1 MGYGRTGVDRY
12 GPPAPSTAVNDQRL
26 PFAADR
32 PRRRP
37 RYTGAMPDGLDFV
50 PTNNYPADGEQARGA
65 VTLEGTWI
73 VLTFSHKHHPFI
85 NAVKSIKG
93 AHEMP
98 RPQFDSRR
106 RSWLVHIGN
115 IRQVRDLAHRHG
127 WEMSDAVRNIPDLD
141 PGDVPMM
148 VSAEGEQLILIGAY
162 REETWEIL
170 SEGGASYERH
180 TGRWFIP
187 YELALDIIFDL
198 QKVGRIKFVGDRSEL
213 MDKLDEAAEMLRL
226 SRALKN
232 TTSFEV
238 ADTVQREL
246 RAFQVPG
253 VEYLTRAGRG
263 FGWATTGSGKT
274 TVAAVALEQLDAFP
288 ALIIPPSGLK
298 TNWVREAYA
307 ILPHRQVFVCE
318 GQLSPERAKD
328 LTRLLALHDHKR
340 LDRGEQR
347 EDRRG
352 GLDVPPVLDE
362 PGRLPESARLP
373 GVAQPA
379 PSEQPVDERLVR
391 PVDHD
396 SVPLH
401 VDGTFPVDDPSEVGQ
416 IGHGGR
422 AEVDRRG
429 NPVLPGVWD
438 ASVSPSGSQG
448 HLGDAEPGG
457 DRLPSF
463 AVEECPV
470 CLQHPGLG
478 DLTKLAH
485 AEILICNYDILA
497 FWRDF
502 LIGFGLAAVV
512 ADEGHRLSNPRSRW
526 TKAAIKI
533 SESLPHQAPRFILT
547 ATPVRNRRSELVPQ
561 LAFIGREGE
570 FGDRKQ
576 LREDERLARRM
587 RTVCAWR
594 PDPKE
599 VLQSLG
605 VVSADGSIDPIE
617 DRVLIDGD
625 PKAMAEYRHAEANIL
640 EYLMAQ
646 ARKKAIEI
654 GEDPESAAV
663 EAAMKLD
670 KAKHLMVVN
679 TLVSAANKAKIGPAV
694 EWARDFKSSGDK
706 ILAFAERVQMME
718 AMAEATGWSLIRG
731 GVSKKRRTEIE
742 DQFQGRA
749 TGDLQGI
756 VIQYQSGGEGLT
768 LTEAWHVLHAELR
781 WSPGDHIQ
789 ADGRAWYRMND
800 PHNIT
805 AHYLI
810 CAGTIDE
817 LRMDVLDGKRAEMAT
832 VTDGDRMSIANSD
845 TFGDVLSILLRRA
858 LGN

>member
-1 MGYGRTGVDRY
+1 M
-12 GPPAPSTAVNDQRL
+12 NDQRL
-26 PFAADR
+26 PFAADQ
-32 PRRRP
+32 PRRSRF
-37 RYTGAMPDGLDFV
+37 TGARMPEGLDFV
-50 PTNNYPADGEQARGA
+50 PTYNSPADGERARGA
-65 VTLEGTWI
+65 VTLDGTWLVI
-73 VLTFSHKHHPFI
+73 TFSHKYGPFI
-85 NAVKSIKG
+85 GAIKTIKG

-98 RPQFDSRR
+98 VPRFDSHR

-115 IRQVRDLAHRHG
+115 IRQVRHLAAIHD
-127 WEMSDAVRNIPDLD
+127 WTMSDAVKAIPDLD
-141 PGDVPMM
+141 PGDVPFL
-148 VSAEGEQLILIGAY
+148 VSAEGEQLVLIGAY
-162 REETWEIL
+162 REETWEVL
-170 SEGGASYERH
+170 SEGGASYERRS
-180 TGRWFIP
+180 GRWFIP
-187 YELALDIIFDL
+187 YEAALDIVFDL
-198 QKVGRIKFVGDRSEL
+198 QKLGRIKFVGDRSEL

-226 SRALKN
+226 SRALKDTN
-232 TTSFEV
+232 DFEV

-246 RAFQVPG
+246 RPFQIPG
-253 VEYLTRAGRG
+253 VEYLTRCGRG

-396 SVPLH
+396 SVPRH

-512 ADEGHRLSNPRSRW
+512 ADEGHRLSNPSTRW

-533 SESLPHQAPRFILT
+533 SESLPYEAPRFILT
-547 ATPVRNRRSELVPQ
+547 ATPVRNRRAELVPQ

-576 LREDERLARRM
+576 IREDDRLARRM

-605 VVSADGSIDPIE
+605 IVKADGSIDPIE
-617 DRVLIDGD
+617 DRILIDGD

-640 EYLMAQ
+640 EYLMDA
-646 ARKKAIEI
+646 ARRKAIEL

-679 TLVSAANKAKIGPAV
+679 TLVSAANKAKIRPAV
-694 EWARDFKSSGDK
+694 EWVKDFQSSDDK
-706 ILAFAERVQMME
+706 ILAFAERVDMMD
-718 AMAEATGWSLIRG
+718 ALTKATGWPQIRG
-731 GVSKKRRTEIE
+731 GVPKRRRIEIE
-742 DQFQGRA
+742 DQFQSG
-749 TGDLQGI
+749 GELQGI
-756 VIQYQSGGEGLT
+756 VLQYQSGGEGLT

-805 AHYLI
+805 SHYLV
-810 CAGTIDE
+810 CVGTIDE
-817 LRMDVLDGKRAEMAT
+817 LRMDVLDSKRVEMET
-832 VTDGDRMSIANSD
+832 VTDGDRMSIASAS
-845 TFGDVLSILLRRA
+845 TFDDVLSILLHRA
-858 LGN
+858 LGTDK